1 MSKTNDEKVNELFL
15 NNMKLVPFVYKK
27 NKKKFPLTPS
37 IDANDLIQ
45 EGYISLFNACKNY
58 DETKGKFSTY
68 AYFCIYGGMRNF
80 CDDRNIIHIPNYK
93 LMDFFNYIKDENS
106 YNEEFENIKALLDIT
121 QIADIYEI
129 DDIYENQVQ
138 YEVFTEEYYNSA
150 SFIDVWDIAKHI
162 LSEREFNIV
171 YDYIIEEDN
180 TLESLGKKYKLS
192 ISRIRQIVR
201 KSLYKLSKNSKL
213 KSYLNY
219 L

>member
-15 NNMKLVPFVYKK
+15 NNMKLVPFVYEN
-27 NKKKFPLTPS
+27 NKKKFTFTPS

-58 DETKGKFSTY
+58 DENKGKFSTY
-68 AYFCIYGGMRNF
+68 AYFCIYGGMRRF
-80 CDDRNIIHIPNYK
+80 YDDKNIIHIPNYK

-106 YNEEFENIKALLDIT
+106 YNEEFESIKALLDIT

-138 YEVFTEEYYNSA
+138 YEVFTEEYYNST
-150 SFIDVWDIAKHI
+150 SFTDVWDIAKHI
-162 LSEREFNIV
+162 LSERDFNIV
-171 YDYIIEEDN
+171 YDYIIEGDN
-180 TLESLGKKYKLS
+180 TLKSLGKKYKLS
-192 ISRIRQIVR
+192 FERISQIVR
-201 KSLYKLSKNSKL
+201 KSLHKLSKNPKL